1 MFSHIVKRLPVMA
14 LLASAMLFVG
24 CEHDG
29 GGEADVGDN
38 DINLV
43 VCAGDSITLG
53 YACDGPT
60 YPTQLAAM
68 SGKRVRNCGVGGVT
82 ASYGASKISS
92 YLSCKPGYVCILY
105 GANDAIHGRSAA
117 ETKRNLRAII
127 GACKKNKSIP
137 ILATTPPMIKGH
149 SLYDGAARSVN
160 IAIRELA
167 SEEGVAL
174 VDLYKAFGSAE
185 GYLVPDGLHP
195 NAAGAELIAKCFL
208 GAL

>member
-1 MFSHIVKRLPVMA
+1 MFSCFFKRLPAMA
-14 LLASAMLFVG
+14 LLASAVLFFG
-24 CEHDG
+24 CEHDD
-29 GGEADVGDN
+29 GEVDVGDN

-105 GANDAIHGRSAA
+105 GANDAICDGTPAGV
-117 ETKRNLRAII
+117 KRNLRSII
-127 GACKKNKSIP
+127 AACKNNKSIP

-149 SLYDGAARSVN
+149 KLYNGAARAVN
-160 IAIRELA
+160 EAIRELA

-174 VDLYKAFGSAE
+174 VDLYKAFGSGE
-185 GYLVPDGLHP
+185 EYLVSDGLHP